1 MVQLFG
7 LVCNKV
13 ISTIRKDKLLHAYNV
28 HLWFYDLC
36 IYDLEFHPIQD
47 WKDQNYSTDVI
58 QKTFNDNLKMKSKS
72 WFDNDPGQ

>member
-28 HLWFYDLC
+28 HLWC
-36 IYDLEFHPIQD
+36 RTLEFHPIQD